1 VGGDRPPTDFFERNF
16 EMGQYI
22 VTTPKNPQYSGRVG
36 GVLFQAG
43 KAFVSEHTIN
53 PALGR
58 SADEVAKMLKDDF
71 GYDVQPVN
79 YTPPVVEAVLARV
92 EPPVE
97 NPVAVVDE
105 AALNAALSREKATPR
120 PRVVL
125 PRKNQNKK
133 RDEAG
138 ADVAPEES

>member
-1 VGGDRPPTDFFERNF
+1 
-16 EMGQYI
+16 MQYL
-22 VTTPKNPQYSGRVG
+22 VTTPKNPQYSGKVC
-36 GVLFQAG
+36 GVLFQG
-43 KAFVSEHTIN
+43 GRAFVSEHTIN

-58 SADEVAKMLKDDF
+58 SADEVARILKEDF

-79 YTPPVVEAVLARV
+79 YTPPVVEAVLAQV

-97 NPVAVVDE
+97 NQNPAPAPVVETVLAQVEPPVERLEPDVALEE
-105 AALNAALSREKATPR
+105 AKAR
-120 PRVVL
+120 AKVIL

-138 ADVAPEES
+138 ADVAPEEQ

>member
-1 VGGDRPPTDFFERNF
+1 
-16 EMGQYI
+16 MGQYI
-22 VTTPKNPQYSGRVG
+22 VTTPKNPQYSGKVG
-36 GVLFQAG
+36 GVLFQGG

-58 SADEVAKMLKDDF
+58 SADEVAKMLKEDF

-79 YTPPVVEAVLARV
+79 YAPSVVDFTEQV

-97 NPVAVVDE
+97 NVAPVAVVDE
-105 AALNAALSREKATPR
+105 AALNAALSHEKPTPR

-138 ADVAPEES
+138 AEEAPEEK